1 MIAGPGGRMLTEKM
15 IQEIEDEAAHY
26 PDSQAVSIEA
36 LKIVQRER
44 GWISDESLKEV
55 ADYLGMTADELDSVA
70 TFYPLI
76 FRQPVGRHV
85 ILLCDSV
92 SCWICGEEKLKERF
106 RQRLGIGMGETGQ
119 DGRFTLLPIAC
130 LGDCDHA
137 PTMIVDEDLYHDL
150 KPEDIEGILERYS

>member
-1 MIAGPGGRMLTEKM
+1 MLTKEM
-15 IQEIEDEAAHY
+15 VQAIEEEAKHY
-26 PDSQAVSIEA
+26 PTSQAVGIEA

-55 ADYLGMTADELDSVA
+55 ADYLGLSAEDLDGVA

-76 FRQPVGRHV
+76 YRRPVGRHV

-92 SCWICGEEKLKERF
+92 SCWILGEQKLEERF
-106 RQRLGIGMGETGQ
+106 QQRLGIGMGGTSQ

-137 PTMIVDEDLYHDL
+137 PALIIDEDLYHDL
-150 KPEDIEGILERYS
+150 SPQSLDEVLERYP